1 MRVMHHSDRGH
12 GFWCEVV
19 LHDPKTGRKLT
30 ELTYE
35 QALGVA
41 RCLPRISGPNGPNA
55 GSRIDGLPDGFC
67 DRLSDEQRS
76 AHLAASDRWY
86 ISEQAGRA
94 YLLDNDSPT
103 DWDDMC
109 FVAWGAR
116 RQQ

>member
-12 GFWCEVV
+12 GFWEEVV
-19 LHDPKTGRKLT
+19 LHDPSTGERIQD
-30 ELTYE
+30 LTYE

-41 RCLPRISGPNGPNA
+41 RSLPHISGPNGPVA
-55 GSRIDGLPDGFC
+55 GSRIDGLPDGFYAH
-67 DRLSDEQRS
+67 LSDEQRD

-94 YLLDNDSPT
+94 YLLDHDSPT

-109 FVAWGAR
+109 AVARGVR
-116 RQQ
+116 RQ

>member
-1 MRVMHHSDRGH
+1 MRVMHQSDRGH
-12 GFWCEVV
+12 GSWEEVV
-19 LHDPKTGRKLT
+19 LHDPRTGERIQ

-35 QALGVA
+35 QALGAA
-41 RCLPRISGPNGPNA
+41 RSLPRITGPNGPDA

-67 DRLSDEQRS
+67 EQRD
-76 AHLAASDRWY
+76 AHLTASDRWY

-109 FVAWGAR
+109 FAAWGVR
-116 RQQ
+116 RQ